1 MDLNDSAVDECVFK
15 VGIITHVFEK
25 TLENVRFRPSL
36 KPPER
41 AVPTAKA
48 GGRSRHGD
56 PVRTRHKTASKNKRL
71 SFAVAPASLILPGR
85 RGSSRRHNMSD
96 TTNRSSF
103 IQTSI
108 LGV

>member
-1 MDLNDSAVDECVFK
+1 
-15 VGIITHVFEK
+15 
-25 TLENVRFRPSL
+25 
-36 KPPER
+36 
-41 AVPTAKA
+41 
-48 GGRSRHGD
+48 
-56 PVRTRHKTASKNKRL
+56 
-71 SFAVAPASLILPGR
+71 VAPASLILPER